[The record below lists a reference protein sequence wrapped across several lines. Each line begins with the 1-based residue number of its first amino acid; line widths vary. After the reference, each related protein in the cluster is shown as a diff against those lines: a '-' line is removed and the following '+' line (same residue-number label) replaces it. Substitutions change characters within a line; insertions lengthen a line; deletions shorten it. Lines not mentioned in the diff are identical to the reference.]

1 LWARRSTQAAF
12 AASWM
17 VAKNCKYDR
26 FGHVHFSA
34 ILKRYDCA
42 VCAIEI
48 IKGFIDR
55 GVKKQAT
62 CPVKIYSP
70 FQFGISWG
78 K

>member
-1 LWARRSTQAAF
+1 
-12 AASWM
+12 M
-17 VAKNCKYDR
+17 IAKNCKYDR
-26 FGHVHFSA
+26 FGHVHFSS

-42 VCAIEI
+42 VGAIEI